1 MEKYIKK
8 IKLLFNKKNN
18 SIYSGLYNTWSE
30 AEKNSSKKQGYANKK
45 YDNRSLKKFTVNE
58 KYTSGRN
65 MIVPIISATL
75 KTDNFTILDI
85 GGGVNSV
92 FSHLSSSKA
101 PLGLCYVLER
111 DEVAS
116 KFNNL
121 VPSQHTNVLKYI
133 SDVKSISHNALD
145 IIYFGSSV
153 QYIANY
159 KTLIQSLIEFNPKY
173 IIFSENIFTEIPN
186 DIWVLQQNMGSDTF
200 PNLFISEK
208 KFIYFMKKNGYTCDL
223 NFCTPGD
230 HSHDQIDRKQYECK
244 TLIFGKKYYE

>member
-1 MEKYIKK
+1 MERYIKK

-101 PLGLCYVLER
+101 PL
-111 DEVAS
+111 
-116 KFNNL
+116 
-121 VPSQHTNVLKYI
+121 
-133 SDVKSISHNALD
+133 
-145 IIYFGSSV
+145 
-153 QYIANY
+153 
-159 KTLIQSLIEFNPKY
+159 
-173 IIFSENIFTEIPN
+173 
-186 DIWVLQQNMGSDTF
+186 
-200 PNLFISEK
+200 
-208 KFIYFMKKNGYTCDL
+208 
-223 NFCTPGD
+223 
-230 HSHDQIDRKQYECK
+230 
-244 TLIFGKKYYE
+244 